1 MFQFDTFNN
10 WNTPRSTRQHYI
22 LIIYHLS
29 IIKKF
34 YLKKTGMQFLPI
46 VKCNNRFRKNIE
58 AKVGYNTNTLKPKLY
73 VSNQYAY
80 ISTIRTIKN

>member
-1 MFQFDTFNN
+1 
-10 WNTPRSTRQHYI
+10 
-22 LIIYHLS
+22 
-29 IIKKF
+29 
-34 YLKKTGMQFLPI
+34 MQILPI

-73 VSNQYAY
+73 VLIEYAY